1 MQAKTLQ
8 AENSSL
14 RQRQRSLEV
23 LQLERDE
30 LSRQLDSAKDDLLR
44 EQKQGRLHREEM
56 AEVRLVLAFWWG
68 GGGGW
73 GLDCMGCEKGGRGK
87 GGEREGEGDGGGTAG
102 LGLLVGG
109 GGGT

>member
-1 MQAKTLQ
+1 MYIVLSQSIPFRYILFFIASHRCCAVQAKTLQ

-30 LSRQLDSAKDDLLR
+30 LSRQLDGAKDDLLR

-56 AEVRLVLAFWWG
+56 AEVRLVLAFWG
-68 GGGGW
+68 
-73 GLDCMGCEKGGRGK
+73 M
-87 GGEREGEGDGGGTAG
+87 T
-102 LGLLVGG
+102 
-109 GGGT
+109 